1 MAADQLLGTL
11 LFMYNML
18 NAQITTSFVIL
29 TSFRRVDEVTR
40 TLEAKLSESRK
51 QYEAARLRARRRHRM
66 QKTTTLFTRLMQLGV
81 SERRMWML
89 RRPQGARNHA
99 VPFCFLFAHTLKHHL
114 PFHSAGERSRLQHR
128 Y

>member
-18 NAQITTSFVIL
+18 NAQITTSFAIL

-40 TLEAKLSESRK
+40 TLEAKLAESRK

-66 QKTTTLFTRLMQLGV
+66 LKATTLFTRLMQLGV
-81 SERRMWML
+81 SERRMWM
-89 RRPQGARNHA
+89 
-99 VPFCFLFAHTLKHHL
+99 
-114 PFHSAGERSRLQHR
+114 
-128 Y
+128 